1 MSDHWPLLVAEPLDG
16 ERLVNSQLRPRAGAI
31 AIGRHDYSAARQ
43 AVVELCGT
51 WGGGGKPLIPVTAA
65 ETVDERWSRILNE
78 INIDGIERTD
88 LLSDDEVRKYTDLHG
103 PDTAQLVRIVV
114 DLERK
119 PTVQTCQGLSEDD
132 PWHLAYLAVLGDLS
146 PYPHRQNTWNDLR
159 PDLTFQDVL
168 TIRGVDGD
176 GSASGLL
183 TLLRDFTAVS
193 AIELSRSKLTG
204 GLQASYNKG
213 LSESSRFEWGDDRK
227 AHQYGPNI
235 VVVYQPGSVEDLA
248 SIHVCHER

>member
-1 MSDHWPLLVAEPLDG
+1 MTPAAGPG
-16 ERLVNSQLRPRAGAI
+16 RATTPSSP
-31 AIGRHDYSAARQ
+31 D
-43 AVVELCGT
+43 LCAT
-51 WGGGGKPLIPVTAA
+51 WGGGGMPLIPVTAG
-65 ETVDERWSRILNE
+65 ETVDERWSQNS
-78 INIDGIERTD
+78 EREQHRRDRTYRP
-88 LLSDDEVRKYTDLHG
+88 SKRRRGAQITDLHG
-103 PDTAQLVRIVV
+103 PGTAQLVRIVV

-132 PWHLAYLAVLGDLS
+132 PWHLSYLAVLGDVS
-146 PYPHRQNTWNDLR
+146 PHPHRQNTWNDLR

-183 TLLRDFTAVS
+183 TLLRDFTAES

-213 LSESSRFEWGDDRK
+213 LAESSRFEW
-227 AHQYGPNI
+227 AI
-235 VVVYQPGSVEDLA
+235 TA
-248 SIHVCHER
+248 